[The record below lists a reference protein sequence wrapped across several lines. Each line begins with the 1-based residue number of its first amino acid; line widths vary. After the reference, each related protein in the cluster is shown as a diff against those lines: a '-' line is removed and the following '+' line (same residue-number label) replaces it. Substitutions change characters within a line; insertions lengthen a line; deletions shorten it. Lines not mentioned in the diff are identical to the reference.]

1 MALNQNDIQSIITR
15 YQQLKQEGIDDTEIN
30 RTILY
35 EFGTDIPFP
44 NFIND
49 WSPPEDIGQGF
60 VPPIGMEVPDT
71 GYPPQVNGN
80 GYAGGRDVAQL
91 PSYKLDEPFYPRPP
105 TQPDPHPSQNW
116 SATGSKV
123 DSEPPTIGITGY
135 NVAQSIPPWRYEPES
150 TRELILE
157 RDKRTGRYLKD
168 GTTKTDHMTDR
179 SLPQALEK
187 ARGEYLHGIPEPNHQ
202 TTVEMPHMIVDEV
215 DEGDLDDDDDE
226 PPYMDI
232 LIEIEPRWAKYHYV
246 RPHIEDDVCRQFH
259 MKTFD
264 LNDTVHRPVPPSEG
278 LGYTTTHPN
287 CQCWW
292 QFIENPSRTD
302 EVSQNEQKEFTKIKK
317 SITRKANTHDLHTI
331 FPDGTLSQRTRGTNP
346 MRELIMGIRH
356 EFDWLSDDYLLKV
369 KQIKAPGRMFLIRA
383 SGEAI
388 TDHRGEG
395 EPLRRWLTPT
405 ELHGMARTAVGKG
418 MDVNHRADLRTMAQ
432 VLDSEFNPTRNEIQ
446 MLVNEQDPEIINGI
460 DRGFITAVSINGG
473 SPRTEK
479 IMCPDCDNGVQC
491 ECFIVPEGVIL
502 GELDDIALTWVVTN
516 PTGMMFRG
524 GIIPPAVPGVKTTA
538 IEPL

>member
-1 MALNQNDIQSIITR
+1 MNQDEIQSIITR

-35 EFGTDIPFP
+35 EFGSDIPFP

-49 WSPPEDIGQGF
+49 WRPPEDIGQGF

-71 GYPPQVNGN
+71 GFPPQVNN

-232 LIEIEPRWAKYHYV
+232 VIEIEPRWAKYHYV
-246 RPHIEDDVCRQFH
+246 RPHIDDDVCKQFH
-259 MKTFD
+259 MKTYD

-302 EVSQNEQKEFTKIKK
+302 RVSQKIQKEFTKIKK
-317 SITRKANTHDLHTI
+317 SITRKANSHELHTV
-331 FPDGTLSQRTRGTNP
+331 FPDGKLSQRTRGSNP
-346 MRELIMGIRH
+346 MREIIMEIRN
-356 EFDWLSDDYLLKV
+356 EFDWLTDDYMAKV
-369 KQIKAPGRMFLIRA
+369 KQIKSPGRMFLIRA

-395 EPLRRWLTPT
+395 EPLRRWLTPA

-418 MDVNHRADLRTMAQ
+418 MDVNHRAELRTMAQ

-446 MLVNEQDPEIINGI
+446 MLVNEQDPEIINAI
-460 DRGFITAVSINGG
+460 DRGLITAVSINGG

-479 IMCPDCDNGVQC
+479 VVCPDCDTGVQC